1 MYKYI
6 FVFIVALFLVSCN
19 VKPDVPSLTMEKFV
33 EKKDADS
40 NLIILDVRTPKELV
54 GPLGKLEN
62 VKNIPV
68 QELSGRVEELEKYRD
83 KTIAVICRTGN
94 RSTFATK
101 ILIDNGYDAYDVLGG
116 MKEYRSNY
124 GDKN

>member
-6 FVFIVALFLVSCN
+6 FVFIVVLVLVSCN
-19 VKPDVPSLTMEKFV
+19 AKPDVPNLTMEEFV
-33 EKKDADS
+33 KKRNADS
-40 NLIILDVRTPKELV
+40 NLIVLDVRTPKELV

-62 VKNIPV
+62 VKNIPI
-68 QELSGRVEELEKYRD
+68 QELSGRVEELEKHKD

-116 MKEYRSNY
+116 LKEYRSNY

>member
-6 FVFIVALFLVSCN
+6 FVLIAAFILVGCN
-19 VKPDVPSLTMEKFV
+19 GKPDVPELTMEEFA
-33 EKKDADS
+33 KKRDTDS
-40 NLIILDVRTPKELV
+40 NLVVLDVRTPKELT

-62 VKNIPV
+62 VENIPV
-68 QELSGRVEELEKYRD
+68 KELSGRIEELNKYQD

-101 ILIDNGYDAYDVLGG
+101 ILIDNGFDAYNVLGG
-116 MKEYRSNY
+116 MKKYRSSY
-124 GDKN
+124 GERN